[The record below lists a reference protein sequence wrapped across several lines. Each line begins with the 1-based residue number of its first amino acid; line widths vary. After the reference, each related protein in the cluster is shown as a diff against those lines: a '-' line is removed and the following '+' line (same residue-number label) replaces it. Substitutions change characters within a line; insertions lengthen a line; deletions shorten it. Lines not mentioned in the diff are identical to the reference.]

1 MKSKIFKSASVLVV
15 LSVLLTFFLM
25 NFIMYKKTMDE
36 MKTSVQVEC
45 GYIKNAVETSGT
57 EYLTREVCEVSPSR
71 LTLIREDGTVLF
83 DSAEESGK
91 LENHKERPEFEEAI
105 QKAREVICVHPEHWR
120 SRPIIMQESW
130 KMEM

>member
-91 LENHKERPEFEEAI
+91 LENHKERP
-105 QKAREVICVHPEHWR
+105 
-120 SRPIIMQESW
+120 
-130 KMEM
+130 